1 MIKDEDAEMKGDPDL
16 MKMRKGVGRKRYVYK
31 PRTRIEHLAMPT
43 PQYID
48 ANIAP
53 FQSSISLTE
62 ATGLETGHYP
72 SI

>member
-1 MIKDEDAEMKGDPDL
+1 MKV
-16 MKMRKGVGRKRYVYK
+16 RKGVGRKDYVYK
-31 PRTRIEHLAMPT
+31 PRTRIKHLAMPT

-53 FQSSISLTE
+53 SQSSINLTE
-62 ATGLETGHYP
+62 ATGLETGRYP